1 MIEYLL
7 VKNTKKYNE
16 NRKNAKKIAKI
27 GFSLFK
33 MGVEII
39 I

>member
-16 NRKNAKKIAKI
+16 NRKNAKKMQKSDFRYLKW
-27 GFSLFK
+27 GLK
-33 MGVEII
+33 EL
-39 I
+39 